1 MHAWQLK
8 EPQERLV
15 GLKQISRNKVLGQD
29 ARGVTSHTMQGLV
42 SHCKELAYIQDNES
56 HCRVL
61 CGEVPRSNLCFKQEC
76 SHCSTETKLWISR
89 FEAGRPAVSWGM

>member
-1 MHAWQLK
+1 M
-8 EPQERLV
+8 
-15 GLKQISRNKVLGQD
+15 GLKQISRNKALGQD

-61 CGEVPRSNLCFKQEC
+61 CGEVPISNLCFKQ
-76 SHCSTETKLWISR
+76 ETKLWISR